1 MNNATKNIVEI
12 REITAERAD
21 EVARTLRRGF
31 RDVAERLGFTLE
43 RCPSFP
49 AHITGERI
57 REEFDEGTRFF
68 AIGEGGEMG
77 GCIGSIIKDGL
88 FWMVRLAVIPER
100 RHSGWGEALLQHGER
115 EAWKHGF
122 RRVDIAV
129 VHENRP
135 LCEWYQRL
143 GYVIRETKKYDHL
156 PYTLAYM
163 VKEATNG

>member
-1 MNNATKNIVEI
+1 MSNAAKTIAEI
-12 REITAERAD
+12 REVTVERAD

-49 AHITGERI
+49 AHATGDWI
-57 REEFDEGTRFF
+57 RKEFAAGTRFF
-68 AIGEGGEMG
+68 AIDADGEMG
-77 GCIGSIIKDGL
+77 GCIGCLVKDGL

-100 RHSGWGEALLQHGER
+100 RHSGWGEALLRHGER
-115 EAWKHGF
+115 EALRLNF

-135 LCEWYQRL
+135 LCEWYHRL

-156 PYTLAYM
+156 CYTLAYM
-163 VKEATNG
+163 VKEASNG